1 MSKYDDGT
9 EPGLPETKCLITTH
23 DDSGNA
29 TFYEWPSGSDKI
41 TLKRAGPAAFH
52 VLFTTNKF
60 PIDFSDDHDVKD
72 YLKLS
77 GSVLPVSL
85 PGGSVVRMVD
95 CAPLAVSPIH
105 RTSSLDYG
113 VVIEGE
119 MELIL
124 EELENGPRKLMRRG
138 DVSVQRGTMHA
149 WRNPSSTQWSRML
162 YVLLEAKPVTV
173 GGAPLKE
180 DLGHM
185 ELPKQ

>member
-1 MSKYDDGT
+1 MSTYDDSSVLS
-9 EPGLPETKCLITTH
+9 LPQTKCLITTH
-23 DDSGNA
+23 DKSGKA
-29 TFYEWPSGSDKI
+29 KFYERPSGSDEV

-60 PIDFSDDHDVKD
+60 PVDFKDDGDVKD
-72 YLKLS
+72 YLNLN
-77 GSVLPVSL
+77 GVLPVSL

-124 EELENGPRKLMRRG
+124 EDLDHGPRRLMKRG
-138 DVSVQRGTMHA
+138 DVSIQRGTMHA
-149 WRNPSSTQWSRML
+149 WRNPSATQWSRML

-185 ELPKQ
+185 ELPEQ